1 VRLPID
7 YVAGLYDGDG
17 SFTAT
22 VQRHPTV
29 PSGFQLVAEVNL
41 TLARYDSTVFRD
53 VVETFPW
60 LHFTVHENKLGMC
73 MLRIRGEEDVYWF
86 LRQVMP
92 HLRIF
97 TNVKRAGILYEI
109 VSFILEHRRGM
120 HYGSDMHFNHLAR
133 LVAEM
138 RRYSKRVPRIKRN
151 IESEKDINKLR
162 DEGLSYT
169 PPPLTVEYVAGLFDA
184 EGYVGLVKRR
194 HPRALMGIQVYP
206 IVNINLAIYDS
217 AVLFKLKEEFKH
229 LNPQVKFREANNTAY
244 FQITGISNV
253 KRFLETI
260 YPHLRLPSKRS
271 RAEIVLE
278 AIEFMERGEHKTAVG
293 REKLLALVERLE
305 SLSKRRRPTN
315 EA

>member
-1 VRLPID
+1 MPID

-17 SFTAT
+17 AFLVT

-29 PSGFQLVAEVNL
+29 LSGFQVVAEVQL
-41 TLARYDSTVFRD
+41 GLACYDSVVFRD
-53 VVETFPW
+53 VVETFPGPR
-60 LHFTVHENKLGMC
+60 FTVHENKLGMC
-73 MLRIRGEEDVYWF
+73 RLRIRGEEDVYGF
-86 LRQVMP
+86 LKQVMP

-97 TNVKRAGILYEI
+97 TNVKRAKILYEI

-120 HYGSDMHFNHLAR
+120 HYGSDAHFDHLAR

-138 RRYSKRVPRIKRN
+138 RKYSKRVPRIKGN
-151 IESEKDINKLR
+151 IESEKDISKLR
-162 DEGLSYT
+162 SEGLSYT
-169 PPPLTVEYVAGLFDA
+169 PPPLTVEYIAGLFDA

-217 AVLFKLKEEFKH
+217 AVLFRLKDEFKH
-229 LNPQVKFREANNTAY
+229 LNPQVKFREANNTAF

-260 YPHLRLPSKRS
+260 YPHLRLPSKR
-271 RAEIVLE
+271 RRVEITLE
-278 AIEFMERGEHKTAVG
+278 AIEFMERGEHKTTVG
-293 REKLLALVERLE
+293 REKLLTYIERLRV
-305 SLSKRRRPTN
+305 LSKRRKQTN
-315 EA
+315 E